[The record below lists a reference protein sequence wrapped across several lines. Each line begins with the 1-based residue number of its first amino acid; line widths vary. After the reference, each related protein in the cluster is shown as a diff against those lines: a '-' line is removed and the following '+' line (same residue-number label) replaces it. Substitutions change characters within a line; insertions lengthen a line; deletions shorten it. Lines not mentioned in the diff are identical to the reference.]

1 MNETDIIH
9 KINEFYKEGISNNAK
24 WQKRAHRA
32 YEFYKGIQWERGD
45 LQKLEVEG
53 RPALTINQIL
63 PIINL
68 ISGFQRQNRQ
78 QVKVY
83 PRKGG
88 NNNSA
93 EILTALCKHA
103 QDTTNSD
110 FEQSMIFL
118 DGIISGKGWLELG
131 ISYQNDPMNGEI
143 TIQRLSPFEIIED
156 TTKEYD
162 LDKTAQYIIRTY
174 WWNKEA
180 IKLSYPKKEKDIA
193 LGLAMVEGAEGSPD
207 VITTET
213 NTYQDEGK
221 TETIPELKK
230 YKYKIKECYWKSYER
245 RAFLINTLN
254 LEMKMIHETKEKLVR
269 EMMQTKTDT
278 FDPANYT
285 IKDIIVPILHQ
296 TISVGNLILENN
308 EDPFNGV
315 MSFPFFRFCPY
326 WVDGYIFGMVENLED
341 QQKEIN
347 KRTSQMLHHL
357 NQSAN
362 SGWLGPEGW
371 EVESKEDIEQF
382 GSKAGI
388 NIHYRENKHPEKIT
402 PAPLSQGHLLLSQI
416 AADNLKTISGA
427 NPNLLG
433 QTMTKQESGIAIK
446 ERKQQ
451 GIITQEIV
459 FDNFNYTLQLFN
471 TALVDIIR
479 QTEVYSDE
487 EIAAIVEDANLEDKI
502 NLENIRTFRLGKYGI
517 KISQNP
523 NLPSIRAE
531 NFNSI
536 LEATKANLPIDPE
549 FVIEL
554 SDLPNK
560 DKILADLRAKKQAM
574 QMQSQIQAGAVPR
587 QPIPQGVA

>member
-162 LDKTAQYIIRTY
+162 LNKTAQYIIRTY

-193 LGLAMVEGAEGSPD
+193 LGLEIG
-207 VITTET
+207 
-213 NTYQDEGK
+213 
-221 TETIPELKK
+221 
-230 YKYKIKECYWKSYER
+230 
-245 RAFLINTLN
+245 RA
-254 LEMKMIHETKEKLVR
+254 HV
-269 EMMQTKTDT
+269 
-278 FDPANYT
+278 
-285 IKDIIVPILHQ
+285 
-296 TISVGNLILENN
+296 
-308 EDPFNGV
+308 
-315 MSFPFFRFCPY
+315 
-326 WVDGYIFGMVENLED
+326 
-341 QQKEIN
+341 
-347 KRTSQMLHHL
+347 
-357 NQSAN
+357 
-362 SGWLGPEGW
+362 
-371 EVESKEDIEQF
+371 
-382 GSKAGI
+382 
-388 NIHYRENKHPEKIT
+388 
-402 PAPLSQGHLLLSQI
+402 
-416 AADNLKTISGA
+416 
-427 NPNLLG
+427 
-433 QTMTKQESGIAIK
+433 
-446 ERKQQ
+446 
-451 GIITQEIV
+451 
-459 FDNFNYTLQLFN
+459 
-471 TALVDIIR
+471 
-479 QTEVYSDE
+479 
-487 EIAAIVEDANLEDKI
+487 
-502 NLENIRTFRLGKYGI
+502 
-517 KISQNP
+517 
-523 NLPSIRAE
+523 
-531 NFNSI
+531 
-536 LEATKANLPIDPE
+536 
-549 FVIEL
+549 
-554 SDLPNK
+554 
-560 DKILADLRAKKQAM
+560 
-574 QMQSQIQAGAVPR
+574 
-587 QPIPQGVA
+587 